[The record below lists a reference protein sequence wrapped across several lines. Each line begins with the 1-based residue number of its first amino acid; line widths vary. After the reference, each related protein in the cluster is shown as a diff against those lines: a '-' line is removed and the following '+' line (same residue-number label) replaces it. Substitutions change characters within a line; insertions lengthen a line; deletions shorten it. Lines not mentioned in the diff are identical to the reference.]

1 LILFPFRFKI
11 VVVILVKPTGNSGE
25 RRLFISV
32 GYGLEGAITDLQTK
46 HIRENEI
53 VPYFKQQQ
61 FYQGL
66 EAGCQALMLAAKGE
80 YNEKTASKQNGL
92 KDFISNHPILFL
104 IFVIIVVLILFKGG
118 GRSGGGGITYFG
130 GGSSFGGFSGGGGG
144 GSSFGGFGGG
154 DRKQLV
160 YSHILEAVSSSPKAG
175 FLMVG
180 YDDLYAIQYFK
191 DNRMAYWKHNG
202 KKNIRQAFEESAK
215 EYRSVM
221 ERCRHFDTR
230 LMEDAEKAGGK
241 EYAELCAIAY
251 RQAVAAHKLIE
262 DKDGNL
268 LFLSKE
274 NFSNGSIGTVD
285 VTYPSAP
292 LFLLYNPELLKGML
306 NPIFHYS
313 ESGRWN
319 KPFAAHDVGTY
330 PHANG
335 QTYPFDMPVEECGNM
350 LILTTA
356 IALRE
361 GNADYAREHWKTL
374 GVWANY
380 LLC

>member
-1 LILFPFRFKI
+1 
-11 VVVILVKPTGNSGE
+11 
-25 RRLFISV
+25 
-32 GYGLEGAITDLQTK
+32 
-46 HIRENEI
+46 
-53 VPYFKQQQ
+53 
-61 FYQGL
+61 
-66 EAGCQALMLAAKGE
+66 M
-80 YNEKTASKQNGL
+80 
-92 KDFISNHPILFL
+92 
-104 IFVIIVVLILFKGG
+104 
-118 GRSGGGGITYFG
+118 
-130 GGSSFGGFSGGGGG
+130 
-144 GSSFGGFGGG
+144 
-154 DRKQLV
+154 
-160 YSHILEAVSSSPKAG
+160 
-175 FLMVG
+175 
-180 YDDLYAIQYFK
+180 
-191 DNRMAYWKHNG
+191 
-202 KKNIRQAFEESAK
+202 
-215 EYRSVM
+215 
-221 ERCRHFDTR
+221 
-230 LMEDAEKAGGK
+230 
-241 EYAELCAIAY
+241 
-251 RQAVAAHKLIE
+251 AAHKLIE

-380 LLC
+380 LLKEGLDPENQLCTDDFAGPRPIMQTFRKGDHRDCRIWKVGRDVGR